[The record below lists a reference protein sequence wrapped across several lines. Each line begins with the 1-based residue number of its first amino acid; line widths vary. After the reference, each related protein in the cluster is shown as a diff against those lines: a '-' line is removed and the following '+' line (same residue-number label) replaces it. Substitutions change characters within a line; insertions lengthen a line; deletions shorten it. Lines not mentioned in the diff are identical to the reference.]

1 MNAVVIF
8 VAILVL
14 EGALTTEVDRT
25 KGHLTGVIYCVALW
39 EPVIFTK
46 CRTFITLS
54 SRAEINTR
62 RSQRVIARVKLQVQR
77 PTDEKGVLSVVS
89 CTLVVNA
96 HGALIS
102 LTMDVEPTELLLVK
116 NVVSGEE
123 IASRVIRVSEET
135 ASVKEVAIEFSLRPR
150 FWHIDFP
157 PADWK
162 NVTRVMST
170 VSPVYNPFLVDPTV
184 MGAPGPEGCFQTW
197 PKAKRQS

>member
-1 MNAVVIF
+1 MPDLHN
-8 VAILVL
+8 
-14 EGALTTEVDRT
+14 
-25 KGHLTGVIYCVALW
+25 
-39 EPVIFTK
+39 
-46 CRTFITLS
+46 TLLKS
-54 SRAEINTR
+54 EINTR

-77 PTDEKGVLSVVS
+77 PTDEKGVLSEVS
-89 CTLVVNA
+89 YTLVVNA

-135 ASVKEVAIEFSLRPR
+135 ASVKEVAIEFTQPAPR

-162 NVTRVMST
+162 LSQ
-170 VSPVYNPFLVDPTV
+170 
-184 MGAPGPEGCFQTW
+184 G
-197 PKAKRQS
+197 